1 MTNRKTKPSKHL
13 KLELTVKGMAG
24 SKKLIGMLNRC
35 GYCISYRTTEEL
47 KTELTFT
54 VTSASKISPPDLV
67 ADSSLTAGIV
77 YDIFDRFVESLSGK
91 STLHDTSGYCVPICI
106 RGNIWSYSYRTR
118 GSSFYKWWLNELKKE
133 KNLQKF
139 WRGYQALYEVKSWT
153 DAAGMYRLTMD
164 FRELPTGKSQ
174 RFIADD

>member
-1 MTNRKTKPSKHL
+1 MAADTVFLVTNGRKKTSKHL
-13 KLELTVKGMAG
+13 KLGLAVKTMTGN
-24 SKKLIGMLNRC
+24 KVLIGMLNRYGHC
-35 GYCISYRTTEEL
+35 VSYTIPKEPEI
-47 KTELTFT
+47 ELTFT

-118 GSSFYKWWLNELKKE
+118 GSSFYKW
-133 KNLQKF
+133 
-139 WRGYQALYEVKSWT
+139 
-153 DAAGMYRLTMD
+153 
-164 FRELPTGKSQ
+164 
-174 RFIADD
+174 